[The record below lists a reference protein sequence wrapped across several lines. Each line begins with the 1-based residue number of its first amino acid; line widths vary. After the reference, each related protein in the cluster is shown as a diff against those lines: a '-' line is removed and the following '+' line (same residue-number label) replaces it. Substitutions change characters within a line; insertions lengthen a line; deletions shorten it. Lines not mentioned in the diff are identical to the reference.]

1 MKDILIRDFQLQI
14 GKNGDFEIGTA
25 ENQSV
30 EMLLISSQGEWKEY
44 PEAGCDIVSAKNG
57 TIDRFLDRRVRVQ
70 LEADNFKIETLKITE
85 KGLQLNGQY
94 STI

>member
-14 GKNGDFEIGTA
+14 SKNGDFEIGTA

-44 PEAGCDIVSAKNG
+44 PESGCDIVSAQHG

>member
-14 GKNGDFEIGTA
+14 SENGDFEIGTA
-25 ENQSV
+25 EN
-30 EMLLISSQGEWKEY
+30 QGEWKEY
-44 PEAGCDIVSAKNG
+44 PEAGCDIVAAKNG

>member
-14 GKNGDFEIGTA
+14 SKNGDFEIGMA

-30 EMLLISSQGEWKEY
+30 EMLLISSQGEWKEC